1 MTANKIKS
9 TAGES
14 VEDEIL
20 KKAKVYCLSNG
31 KDIFVS
37 YLVLGGDELYY
48 ATHHIHISSD
58 AVYVLVFDM
67 TGMDREAIRN
77 SKLGIVSI

>member
-31 KDIFVS
+31 KAIFVS
-37 YLVLGGDELYY
+37 YLDLGGVEHNY
-48 ATHHIHISSD
+48 ATHHIHMSSD

-67 TGMDREAIRN
+67 TEMDREAICN
-77 SKLGIVSI
+77 SKIGIVSI